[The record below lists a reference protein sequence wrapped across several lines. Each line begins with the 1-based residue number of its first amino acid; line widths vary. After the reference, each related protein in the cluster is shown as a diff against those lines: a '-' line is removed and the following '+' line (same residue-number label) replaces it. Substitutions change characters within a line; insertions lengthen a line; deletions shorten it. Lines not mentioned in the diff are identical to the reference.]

1 MTVALLL
8 ATAGCLAEASAVA
21 PSQIR
26 GGIITT
32 MRHEGCGGSRGGET
46 VRPGRWQPLARRRAG
61 IPLSRRMAV
70 RSSREKTAVV
80 AIEMGA
86 GEVVRKYFEYWNKR
100 QMDDAIS
107 LFADDCIYEDTLYPG
122 FFEGKDELKKHL
134 YAIGEA
140 LPADFRFNIDE
151 LAVSS
156 FDEVEGLSRI
166 GVQWH
171 VGLADGRKLP
181 FTRGSSMYKVNGE
194 GKITSGFDVPE
205 PVLKTGDANL
215 AILKWAGIVMKVLKL
230 KLPF

>member
-1 MTVALLL
+1 MRGWSFIGWCTDGW
-8 ATAGCLAEASAVA
+8 GCPAC
-21 PSQIR
+21 R
-26 GGIITT
+26 
-32 MRHEGCGGSRGGET
+32 
-46 VRPGRWQPLARRRAG
+46 
-61 IPLSRRMAV
+61 
-70 RSSREKTAVV
+70 
-80 AIEMGA
+80 
-86 GEVVRKYFEYWNKR
+86 
-100 QMDDAIS
+100 
-107 LFADDCIYEDTLYPG
+107 YPG

-215 AILKWAGIVMKVLKL
+215 AILKWAGYLLDLDVVVDAHAS
-230 KLPF
+230 